1 MRHYGLHQVY
11 PIPLYVYVRIV
22 YGFFIVTPWAH
33 YGQYV
38 SDLLYYY
45 YMGHMVQLG
54 TYGGIF
60 IFCNSLTHIS
70 QFLHIFIF
78 VPPKGDHDETST
90 KTKG

>member
-1 MRHYGLHQVY
+1 MHTRHTIY
-11 PIPLYVYVRIV
+11 PYRYIKDVIDCLLFRYSHTLGTLWPICIRFTLL
-22 YGFFIVTPWAH
+22 
-33 YGQYV
+33 
-38 SDLLYYY
+38 LLY
-45 YMGHMVQLG
+45 G
-54 TYGGIF
+54 TYGTIRDIWGGVF

>member
-1 MRHYGLHQVY
+1 
-11 PIPLYVYVRIV
+11 
-22 YGFFIVTPWAH
+22 
-33 YGQYV
+33 
-38 SDLLYYY
+38 
-45 YMGHMVQLG
+45 MGHMVQLG
-54 TYGGIF
+54 TYGGGGIF